1 VFDTVFMESLAIRKQ
16 SESVSLPVS
25 LPMTGNVTYDFHIK
39 KFNESKTAINPT
51 DIKDYLNSFS
61 KTSTA
66 LNKKYALKKSL
77 KAVSEKRNDLESLK
91 LIDNVFSGIK
101 FKADKKVYTEEIL
114 SKEEIDLL
122 KESVNTRLSLIIEIL
137 FATGLRVSELIGI
150 KVKTDI
156 EVKDKIAFISV
167 KGKGSKERRVFI
179 PEELL
184 NRINSFSGKYL
195 FENRNSKPLD
205 RKQIWRDINNVGYSV
220 LGKDLHPHTF
230 RHSFATYMIVVKK
243 KTVKAVSEYLGHAST
258 SITQDMYLHDE
269 LKPEDIFGE

>member
-1 VFDTVFMESLAIRKQ
+1 MESLALRQKTI
-16 SESVSLPVS
+16 SLPVS
-25 LPMTGNVTYDFHIK
+25 LPMTGNVTY
-39 KFNESKTAINPT
+39 ESKTAINPT

-77 KAVSEKRNDLESLK
+77 KEVSEKMNDLESLK
-91 LIDNVFSGIK
+91 LIDKVFSGIK

-122 KESVNTRLSLIIEIL
+122 KETVNTRLSLIIETL
-137 FATGLRVSELIGI
+137 FATGLRVSELVGI

-156 EVKDKIAFISV
+156 EVKDKIAFITV

-184 NRINSFSGKYL
+184 NRINSFSGKFL
-195 FENRNSKPLD
+195 FENRNSKAID
-205 RKQIWRDINNVGYSV
+205 RKQIWREINNVGYSV
-220 LGKDLHPHTF
+220 LNKDLHPHTF
-230 RHSFATYMIVVKK
+230 RHSFATYKK
-243 KTVKAVSEYLGHAST
+243 QIPLRLDSKTYKALE
-258 SITQDMYLHDE
+258 E
-269 LKPEDIFGE
+269 LSSNEKRSVNGQIEFLLEMFLKEKGLLV

>member
-1 VFDTVFMESLAIRKQ
+1 MFDTVCMESLALRQKTI
-16 SESVSLPVS
+16 SLPVS

-77 KAVSEKRNDLESLK
+77 KEVSEKMNDLESLK
-91 LIDNVFSGIK
+91 LIDKVFSGIK
-101 FKADKKVYTEEIL
+101 IKADKKVYTEEIL

-122 KESVNTRLSLIIEIL
+122 KETVNTRLSLIIETL
-137 FATGLRVSELIGI
+137 FATGLRVSELVGL

-156 EVKDKIAFISV
+156 EVKDKIAFITV

-184 NRINSFSGKYL
+184 NRINSFSGKFL
-195 FENRNSKPLD
+195 FENRNSKAID
-205 RKQIWRDINNVGYSV
+205 RKQIWREINNVGYSV
-220 LGKDLHPHTF
+220 LNKDLHPHTF

-269 LKPEDIFGE
+269 LKPNDIFGE

>member
-1 VFDTVFMESLAIRKQ
+1 MFHAVFMESLALRQKTI
-16 SESVSLPVS
+16 SLPVS

-77 KAVSEKRNDLESLK
+77 KEVSEKMNDLESLK
-91 LIDNVFSGIK
+91 LIDKVFSGIK

-122 KESVNTRLSLIIEIL
+122 KETVNTRLSLIIEIL
-137 FATGLRVSELIGI
+137 FATGLRVSELVGI

-156 EVKDKIAFISV
+156 EVKDKIAFITV

-184 NRINSFSGKYL
+184 NRINSFSGNFL
-195 FENRNSKPLD
+195 FENRNHKALD
-205 RKQIWRDINNVGYSV
+205 RKQIWRDINKVGYSV
-220 LGKDLHPHTF
+220 LDKDLHPHTF

-269 LKPEDIFGE
+269 LKPNDIFGE

>member
-1 VFDTVFMESLAIRKQ
+1 MFDTVCMESLALRQKTI
-16 SESVSLPVS
+16 SLPVS

-77 KAVSEKRNDLESLK
+77 KEVSEKMNDLESLK
-91 LIDNVFSGIK
+91 LIDKVFSGIK

-122 KESVNTRLSLIIEIL
+122 KETVNTRLSLIIETL
-137 FATGLRVSELIGI
+137 FATGLRVSELVGI

-156 EVKDKIAFISV
+156 EVKDKIAFITV

-184 NRINSFSGKYL
+184 NRINSFSGKFL
-195 FENRNSKPLD
+195 FENRNSKAID
-205 RKQIWRDINNVGYSV
+205 RKQIWREINNVGYSV
-220 LGKDLHPHTF
+220 LNKDLHPHTF

-269 LKPEDIFGE
+269 LKPNDIFGE

>member
-1 VFDTVFMESLAIRKQ
+1 MFHAVFMESLALRQKTI
-16 SESVSLPVS
+16 SLPVS

-77 KAVSEKRNDLESLK
+77 KEVSEKMNDLESLK
-91 LIDNVFSGIK
+91 LIDSVFSGIK

-122 KESVNTRLSLIIEIL
+122 KETVNTRLSLIIEIL
-137 FATGLRVSELIGI
+137 FATGLRVSELVGI

-156 EVKDKIAFISV
+156 EVKDKIAFITV

-184 NRINSFSGKYL
+184 NRINSFSGNFL
-195 FENRNSKPLD
+195 FENRNHKAID
-205 RKQIWRDINNVGYSV
+205 RKQIWREINNVGYSV

-269 LKPEDIFGE
+269 LKPNDIFGE

>member
-1 VFDTVFMESLAIRKQ
+1 MESLALRQKTI
-16 SESVSLPVS
+16 SLPVS

-77 KAVSEKRNDLESLK
+77 KEVSEKMNDLESLK
-91 LIDNVFSGIK
+91 LIDKVFSGIK

-122 KESVNTRLSLIIEIL
+122 KETVNTRLSLIIETL
-137 FATGLRVSELIGI
+137 FATGLRVSELVGI

-156 EVKDKIAFISV
+156 EVKDKIAFITV

-184 NRINSFSGKYL
+184 NRINSFSGKFL
-195 FENRNSKPLD
+195 FENRNSKAID
-205 RKQIWRDINNVGYSV
+205 RKQIWREINN
-220 LGKDLHPHTF
+220 DLHPHTF

-269 LKPEDIFGE
+269 LKPNDIFGE

>member
-1 VFDTVFMESLAIRKQ
+1 MFDTVCMESLAIRKQ
-16 SESVSLPVS
+16 SVSLPTS

-77 KAVSEKRNDLESLK
+77 KEVSEKMNDLESLK

-122 KESVNTRLSLIIEIL
+122 KETVNTRLSLIIEIL
-137 FATGLRVSELIGI
+137 FATGLRVSELVGI

-156 EVKDKIAFISV
+156 EVKDKIAFITV

-184 NRINSFSGKYL
+184 NRINSFSGNFL
-195 FENRNSKPLD
+195 FENRNHKAID
-205 RKQIWRDINNVGYSV
+205 RKQIWREINNVGYSV

-269 LKPEDIFGE
+269 LKPNDIFGE

>member
-1 VFDTVFMESLAIRKQ
+1 MESLAIRKQ
-16 SESVSLPVS
+16 SVSLPVS

-77 KAVSEKRNDLESLK
+77 KKVSEKRNDLESLK
-91 LIDNVFSGIK
+91 LIDSVFSGIK

-122 KESVNTRLSLIIEIL
+122 KETVNTRLSLIIETL
-137 FATGLRVSELIGI
+137 FATGLRVSELVGI

-156 EVKDKIAFISV
+156 EVKDKIAFITV

-179 PEELL
+179 PEDLL
-184 NRINSFSGKYL
+184 NRINSFSGNFL
-195 FENRNSKPLD
+195 FENRNHKAID
-205 RKQIWRDINNVGYSV
+205 RKQIWREINNVGYSV

-269 LKPEDIFGE
+269 LKPNDIFGE

>member
-1 VFDTVFMESLAIRKQ
+1 MFDTVCMESLAIRKQ
-16 SESVSLPVS
+16 SVSLPVS

-77 KAVSEKRNDLESLK
+77 KKVSEKRNDLESLK
-91 LIDNVFSGIK
+91 LIDSVFSGIK

-122 KESVNTRLSLIIEIL
+122 KETVNTRLSLIIETL
-137 FATGLRVSELIGI
+137 FATGLRVSELVGI

-156 EVKDKIAFISV
+156 EVKDKIAFITV

-179 PEELL
+179 PEDLL
-184 NRINSFSGKYL
+184 NRINSFSGNFL
-195 FENRNSKPLD
+195 FENRNHKAID
-205 RKQIWRDINNVGYSV
+205 RKQIWREINNVGYSV

-269 LKPEDIFGE
+269 LKPNDIFGE

>member
-1 VFDTVFMESLAIRKQ
+1 VFDTVCMESLAIRKQ
-16 SESVSLPVS
+16 SVSLPVS

-77 KAVSEKRNDLESLK
+77 KEVSEKMNDLESLK
-91 LIDNVFSGIK
+91 LIDKVFSGIK

-122 KESVNTRLSLIIEIL
+122 KETVNTRLSLIIETL
-137 FATGLRVSELIGI
+137 FATGLRVSELVGI

-156 EVKDKIAFISV
+156 EVKDKIAFITV

-179 PEELL
+179 PEDLL
-184 NRINSFSGKYL
+184 NRINSFSGNFL
-195 FENRNSKPLD
+195 FENRNHKAID
-205 RKQIWRDINNVGYSV
+205 RKQIWREINNVGYSV

-269 LKPEDIFGE
+269 LKPNDIFGE

>member
-1 VFDTVFMESLAIRKQ
+1 VFDTVCMESLALRQKTI
-16 SESVSLPVS
+16 SLPVS

-77 KAVSEKRNDLESLK
+77 KEVSEKMNDLESLK
-91 LIDNVFSGIK
+91 LIDKVFSGIK

-122 KESVNTRLSLIIEIL
+122 KETVNTRLSLIIETL
-137 FATGLRVSELIGI
+137 FATGLRVSELVGI

-156 EVKDKIAFISV
+156 EVKDKIAFITV

-184 NRINSFSGKYL
+184 NRINSFSGKFL
-195 FENRNSKPLD
+195 FENRNSKAID
-205 RKQIWRDINNVGYSV
+205 RKQIWREINNVGYSV
-220 LGKDLHPHTF
+220 LNKDLHPHTF

-269 LKPEDIFGE
+269 LKPNDIFGE

>member
-1 VFDTVFMESLAIRKQ
+1 MFHAVFMESLALRQKTI
-16 SESVSLPVS
+16 SLPVS

-77 KAVSEKRNDLESLK
+77 KEVSEKMNDLESLK
-91 LIDNVFSGIK
+91 LIDKVFSGIK

-122 KESVNTRLSLIIEIL
+122 KETVNTRLSLIIETL
-137 FATGLRVSELIGI
+137 FATGLRVSELVGI

-156 EVKDKIAFISV
+156 EVKDKIAFITV

-184 NRINSFSGKYL
+184 NRINSFSGKFL
-195 FENRNSKPLD
+195 FENRNSKAID
-205 RKQIWRDINNVGYSV
+205 RKQIWREINNVGYSV
-220 LGKDLHPHTF
+220 LNKDLHPHTF

-269 LKPEDIFGE
+269 LKPNDIFGE